1 VGKLSKQ
8 ANILYSA
15 AYHWWTGLPIVRM
28 LHLMYLS
35 STAWVHY
42 VQPSSATKTMHL
54 RGLSDGRIVR
64 SDNGHREKAVSGQR
78 SLRTRMRRA
87 GNERS
92 GCVIAGKETGQKP
105 GYHLIECTDIC
116 PRPGDCLFLGHLPPS
131 TTCAS
136 SGYG

>member
-1 VGKLSKQ
+1 MGKLSKQ

-35 STAWVHY
+35 GTAWVHY

-54 RGLSDGRIVR
+54 RGCRMAVLSVATTVIGRKLSVDNVAYVLACAVREMKEADVLLQGKKRVR
-64 SDNGHREKAVSGQR
+64 SLV
-78 SLRTRMRRA
+78 
-87 GNERS
+87 
-92 GCVIAGKETGQKP
+92 
-105 GYHLIECTDIC
+105 ECTDIC